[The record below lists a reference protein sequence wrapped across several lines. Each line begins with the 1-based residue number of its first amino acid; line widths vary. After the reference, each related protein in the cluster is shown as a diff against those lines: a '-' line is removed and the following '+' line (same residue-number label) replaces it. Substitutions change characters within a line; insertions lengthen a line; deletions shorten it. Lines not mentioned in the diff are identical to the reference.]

1 MALLAGNLLCHE
13 QQNLLRKEFQ
23 KFYAKAVSYL
33 QENLPFDALVLKYL
47 QYLHPEKKNNSGSTD
62 VICNLAFRL
71 TRMFSKSYCKIF
83 QVSSTVSTDEVCDK
97 TKLQCVAYQLETIPS
112 DYYIKSDSVTDTISV
127 KKTNSYLSYALE
139 LCDLSPPI
147 EELRS
152 KYVRIEHYC
161 RKVGGI

>member
-13 QQNLLRKEFQ
+13 LQNLLRKEFQ

-47 QYLHPEKKNNSGSTD
+47 QYLHPEKNNSGSTD

-83 QVSSTVSTDEVCDK
+83 QVSSTVSQTRFVI
-97 TKLQCVAYQLETIPS
+97 KLNFNV
-112 DYYIKSDSVTDTISV
+112 
-127 KKTNSYLSYALE
+127 
-139 LCDLSPPI
+139 
-147 EELRS
+147 
-152 KYVRIEHYC
+152 
-161 RKVGGI
+161 